1 MKIMGAFPSKYLSAA
16 DLQDKPHTLIMQ
28 RVEMETIGG
37 DDKKPVLYFSK
48 SQKGLVLNKTN
59 SKQIAAQYGD
69 DTDEWE
75 GKPIVLFPAM
85 VDYKGDTVEAIRVR
99 APKAARPGGGT
110 PIRQQ
115 EPQQV
120 VQQERMQDEFGD
132 DSEIPF

>member
-16 DLQDKPHTLIMQ
+16 DLQDKPHTLVMS

-69 DTDEWE
+69 DTDDWE
-75 GKPIVLFPAM
+75 GKSIVLFPAM
-85 VDYKGDTVEAIRVR
+85 VDFKGDTVEAIRVR
-99 APKAARPGGGT
+99 APKPQRVGGGK
-110 PIRQQ
+110 PIAKPPVEQQ
-115 EPQQV
+115 N
-120 VQQERMQDEFGD
+120 
-132 DSEIPF
+132 DSEPPPFEDDMPF

>member
-16 DLQDKPHTLIMQ
+16 DLQDKPHTLVMS

-85 VDYKGDTVEAIRVR
+85 VDFKGDTVEAIRVR
-99 APKAARPGGGT
+99 APKPQRVGGGK
-110 PIRQQ
+110 PIAPPPVEQQ
-115 EPQQV
+115 NDSDPPP
-120 VQQERMQDEFGD
+120 FD
-132 DSEIPF
+132 DDMPF